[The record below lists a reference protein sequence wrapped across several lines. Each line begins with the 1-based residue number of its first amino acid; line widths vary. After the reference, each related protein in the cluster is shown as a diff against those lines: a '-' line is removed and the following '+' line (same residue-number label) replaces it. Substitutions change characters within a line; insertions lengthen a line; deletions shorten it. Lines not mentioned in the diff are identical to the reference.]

1 MLLDV
6 FKQAGVDLTA
16 PLVSYQDYLMR
27 LLQVQAITFLLGFG
41 LKYTFKIVAALTRGS
56 FF

>member
-27 LLQVQAITFLLGFG
+27 LLQVQAITLLLGFG